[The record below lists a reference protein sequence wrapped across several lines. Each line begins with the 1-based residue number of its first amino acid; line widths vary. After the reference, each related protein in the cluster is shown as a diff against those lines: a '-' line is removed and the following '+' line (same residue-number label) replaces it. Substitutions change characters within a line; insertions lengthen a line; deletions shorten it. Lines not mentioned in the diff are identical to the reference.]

1 MGKYDTIYILVKYF
15 ESNCIYIV
23 ALKEKKMERKIRN
36 SAKALIIK
44 DGKILASKI
53 NDNGDVFYIM
63 PGGGQDAEE
72 LLPDTVKREC
82 AEEMGI
88 VVEPKSLVFV
98 VEGMRGESFHRVDLV
113 FLCDYIGEIKNAE
126 IHGDKNQIG
135 FEWLSIENLINE
147 PLYPSKLR
155 SQIINLFNNK
165 KTDVYLG
172 NESME

>member
-1 MGKYDTIYILVKYF
+1 M
-15 ESNCIYIV
+15 
-23 ALKEKKMERKIRN
+23 MERKIRN

-44 DGKILASKI
+44 DGKMLASKI
-53 NDNGDVFYIM
+53 NDKGDVFYIM
-63 PGGGQDAEE
+63 PGGGQNTEE

-88 VVEPKSLVFV
+88 VVEPKSIVFV
-98 VEGMRGESFHRVDLV
+98 VEGLHGESFHRVDLV

-135 FEWLSIENLINE
+135 FEWLSIENLMNE

-155 SQIINLFNNK
+155 LQIIRLFNNE